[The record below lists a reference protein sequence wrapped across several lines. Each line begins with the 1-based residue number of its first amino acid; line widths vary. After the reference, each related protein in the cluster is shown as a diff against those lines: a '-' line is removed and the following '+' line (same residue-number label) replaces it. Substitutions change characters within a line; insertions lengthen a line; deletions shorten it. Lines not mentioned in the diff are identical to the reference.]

1 MEKAIVVISF
11 DGYKDLWDTFFECY
25 EKFFPDCM
33 LPIYL
38 ITNHEIP
45 AYPHVTVV
53 TTGDEVSWSR
63 RVRSALKKIPEDTL
77 LILLEDYFLC
87 EKTSVEKIDG
97 LFRIFSENTYDYLR
111 VIPIPIQHKRKP
123 SGAYPLD
130 PSALYGVNLQAAIW
144 KKSYLQKLLYD
155 DDFSAWEFEARQK
168 NNSTMRIDGN
178 CAALNYTGLNYLNG
192 VIQGKW
198 YPRTV
203 KQLKKHGIMIPTGNR
218 SMIKRRKLIVMDIKN
233 WLAHHIPTKI
243 IHTLKPVAVPI
254 GYKFVT
260 KD

>member
-97 LFRIFSENTYDYLR
+97 LLRIFYENT
-111 VIPIPIQHKRKP
+111 
-123 SGAYPLD
+123 
-130 PSALYGVNLQAAIW
+130 
-144 KKSYLQKLLYD
+144 
-155 DDFSAWEFEARQK
+155 
-168 NNSTMRIDGN
+168 
-178 CAALNYTGLNYLNG
+178 
-192 VIQGKW
+192 
-198 YPRTV
+198 
-203 KQLKKHGIMIPTGNR
+203 
-218 SMIKRRKLIVMDIKN
+218 
-233 WLAHHIPTKI
+233 
-243 IHTLKPVAVPI
+243 
-254 GYKFVT
+254 
-260 KD
+260 

>member
-77 LILLEDYFLC
+77 LIYW
-87 EKTSVEKIDG
+87 
-97 LFRIFSENTYDYLR
+97 RITFF
-111 VIPIPIQHKRKP
+111 VKKR
-123 SGAYPLD
+123 A
-130 PSALYGVNLQAAIW
+130 
-144 KKSYLQKLLYD
+144 
-155 DDFSAWEFEARQK
+155 
-168 NNSTMRIDGN
+168 
-178 CAALNYTGLNYLNG
+178 
-192 VIQGKW
+192 
-198 YPRTV
+198 
-203 KQLKKHGIMIPTGNR
+203 LKKN
-218 SMIKRRKLIVMDIKN
+218 
-233 WLAHHIPTKI
+233 
-243 IHTLKPVAVPI
+243 
-254 GYKFVT
+254 
-260 KD
+260 